1 VSRRSEVQRH
11 GVRAFDTIDLA
22 SALALQAV
30 ANESDLFAADQRL
43 WRATVNPG
51 HPEAIDG

>member
-1 VSRRSEVQRH
+1 
-11 GVRAFDTIDLA
+11 VRAFDTIDLA
-22 SALALQAV
+22 SALALQAA